1 LATLKLESVTV
12 RNFRGLKDLKIGGLR
27 GLNVFVGPNNA
38 GKSSILDVL
47 RLLADACRGNPFGSR
62 GGFKQVVF
70 GQDQSRNVEV
80 TLEIS
85 PSSSERRKFL
95 ESLFAH
101 STAINIETV
110 QASNFLRKLNYSFS
124 YSNNEWLS
132 SESLKCSDF
141 VDGDLLLVSRIAK
154 NGQLQTKRV
163 ELEQVSVKLATGA
176 MKQPELKQAEVTS
189 PVNLLFA
196 VPSPPPK
203 EYELVKQI
211 RQYILQW
218 HWLGPTRRSSVSQA
232 ASEQFELSPDGDNL
246 PSVLNTMNSN
256 DPDLFV
262 EIKNEVHMVIPD
274 VVKMLA
280 PLRGNSTTVLTK
292 EDDSSVAFDPA
303 GMSFGIQQ
311 TIMLVTRLLTQKAG
325 SLLMI
330 EEPENHLHARSQ
342 RKLLDVLRRH
352 ISRDEIQIF
361 LTTHSCI
368 LTGCADDVRTYLVK
382 KQGGVVSVHPID
394 EPSEL
399 RLVKAELGHK
409 NVDLYGYECVVFVEG
424 DTEELA
430 IPIVSDSMGYD
441 LVETG
446 IRLINV
452 RGKGK
457 ASKIEEYLRYLKDS
471 DVTPFI
477 IADSDK
483 QVAQKVNEWIKVGLL
498 PQDNC
503 VIWPL
508 EFEDCFGDE
517 RTVKAMKEI
526 AQEHNFEFDLDAEE
540 LKKRR
545 MDGKPVA
552 KVLSGYLYEKGLP
565 ELDKPE
571 LGERLA
577 LIVKEEIDK
586 GVKREETE
594 PEKVIKKIVKL
605 AEKS

>member
-1 LATLKLESVTV
+1 
-12 RNFRGLKDLKIGGLR
+12 
-27 GLNVFVGPNNA
+27 
-38 GKSSILDVL
+38 
-47 RLLADACRGNPFGSR
+47 
-62 GGFKQVVF
+62 
-70 GQDQSRNVEV
+70 
-80 TLEIS
+80 
-85 PSSSERRKFL
+85 
-95 ESLFAH
+95 
-101 STAINIETV
+101 
-110 QASNFLRKLNYSFS
+110 
-124 YSNNEWLS
+124 
-132 SESLKCSDF
+132 
-141 VDGDLLLVSRIAK
+141 
-154 NGQLQTKRV
+154 
-163 ELEQVSVKLATGA
+163 
-176 MKQPELKQAEVTS
+176 
-189 PVNLLFA
+189 
-196 VPSPPPK
+196 
-203 EYELVKQI
+203 
-211 RQYILQW
+211 
-218 HWLGPTRRSSVSQA
+218 
-232 ASEQFELSPDGDNL
+232 
-246 PSVLNTMNSN
+246 
-256 DPDLFV
+256 
-262 EIKNEVHMVIPD
+262 
-274 VVKMLA
+274 
-280 PLRGNSTTVLTK
+280 
-292 EDDSSVAFDPA
+292 
-303 GMSFGIQQ
+303 
-311 TIMLVTRLLTQKAG
+311 
-325 SLLMI
+325 
-330 EEPENHLHARSQ
+330 
-342 RKLLDVLRRH
+342 LRRH

-399 RLVKAELGHK
+399 KLVKAELGHK

-483 QVAQKVNEWIKVGLL
+483 QVAQKVNEWIKIGLL

-552 KVLSGYLYEKGLP
+552 KVLSGFLYEKGLP